1 MGAEIEGEEEADN
14 LYMACNTPFRRKLVA
29 SNKVKKIVSK
39 TNSETLMNEPE
50 GICLP
55 KLNVIVE

>member
-14 LYMACNTPFRRKLVA
+14 LYMACNTPLRRKLVA

-39 TNSETLMNEPE
+39 TNSETLMNELE